1 MQAPRDLTTPER
13 EDWSLGRQSFERG
26 DVDDALHRLG
36 RLVET
41 RNGFADVHYM
51 LGLLHERRGDLSA
64 AGRCLERAIE
74 LNPDYAEAVLALSS
88 VYEQRNEYE
97 LARSLT
103 GRLREVAPTAVDE
116 SGDSRRVRTSE
127 ARPERTLDPTTQGK
141 LANLQAAVGDAYR
154 EAGELRDAVD
164 AYRRALDRCPHFH
177 DIRHRLGIA
186 LREAGLPA
194 QAAAEL
200 RRVLRA
206 APDQLASAVQLGV
219 TYYGMGRV
227 DEAIQLW
234 TSALA
239 SDAGRADASLYLRLV
254 KARSPAGNRVPD
266 PKPEGDATA

>member
-51 LGLLHERRGDLSA
+51 LGLLYERRGDLAA

-74 LNPDYAEAVLALSS
+74 INPDYAEAVLALSS

-97 LARSLT
+97 LARALT
-103 GRLREVAPTAVDE
+103 GSLRVVGPAAQDE
-116 SGDSRRVRTSE
+116 NSHPLRVGSLS
-127 ARPERTLDPTTQGK
+127 ARPERALDPTTQGK

-154 EAGELRDAVD
+154 EAGELRDAID

-177 DIRHRLGIA
+177 DIRHRLGVA

-194 QAAAEL
+194 QAATEL

-206 APDQLASAVQLGV
+206 APDHLASAVQLGV

-227 DEAIQLW
+227 DDAIQQW

-239 SDAGRADASLYLRLV
+239 SDAGRADARLYLRLV
-254 KARSPAGNRVPD
+254 KARSLEGNEASD
-266 PKPEGDATA
+266 TTPKSDVET